1 MKSINH
7 FKIGVL
13 LFFFIQSIIVD
24 KIQTEDNKYD
34 KVMIPYKP
42 VYGAPSKCTGMYDS
56 QMTAENYRICQ
67 INAIDKW
74 KIEMKHYVR

>member
-7 FKIGVL
+7 FKIDAL
-13 LFFFIQSIIVD
+13 LFFFIRSIIAD
-24 KIQTEDNKYD
+24 KILTEDNKYD